1 MIWRESY
8 STKIAHDP
16 SQVAGPFFD
25 LQGAPATLEDG
36 PIIAGPVR
44 LWTEIEAWRKL
55 ITERRPTILILGC
68 QAEDRSLLDMLVPGS
83 IKPQIRTTEA
93 DLNWREGRAV
103 AVIQRQ
109 GGWPIA
115 MIGPATEEALELFL
129 SEL

>member
-16 SQVAGPFFD
+16 APAAGPFFD
-25 LQGAPATLEDG
+25 LEGAPAELLDG
-36 PIIAGPVR
+36 AVIAGPMS

-55 ITERRPTILILGC
+55 VAEHHPTILILEC
-68 QAEDRSLLDMLVPGS
+68 RREDLSLLEMLVPDS
-83 IKPQIRTTEA
+83 IKPQIRTSKA
-93 DLNWREGRAV
+93 DLDWREDRAV
-103 AVIQRQ
+103 AAIQRQ

>member
-16 SQVAGPFFD
+16 APAAGPFFD
-25 LQGAPATLEDG
+25 LEGRPAELPDGA
-36 PIIAGPVR
+36 IIAGPAR

-55 ITERRPTILILGC
+55 VAEHRPTLLILGC
-68 QAEDRSLLDMLVPGS
+68 RPEDLSLLEMLVPGS

-93 DLNWREGRAV
+93 ELEWREDRAV
-103 AVIQRQ
+103 ATIQRQ

-115 MIGPATEEALELFL
+115 MIGPATEEALERYL